1 MGMILDILNTIAD
14 RISEIKKELKMLREE
29 MRIPKGAISIE
40 GLQRLIANET
50 PEYYELIMALV
61 GLQVAI
67 EHGTETEIFHARNC
81 LTSMLKNQKYS
92 PCSGKYRIDKDRH
105 TDIAKILSSMY
116 EDRIFV
122 TDDGFWASNKKEDC
136 TVTHIFYYICHFVWQ
151 SYIKSHGKAPQ
162 QSRKS
167 DAGGETLKLVSVN
180 FCKNA
185 IFVLRKRCFCEFWRA
200 SAG

>member
-1 MGMILDILNTIAD
+1 MTVLSPKWDIYQKKTKMGKILDILNTIAD
-14 RISEIKKELKMLREE
+14 RISEIKKELKILREE

-40 GLQRLIANET
+40 GLQRLIAHET

-92 PCSGKYRIDKDRH
+92 PCFGKYRIDKDRH

-122 TDDGFWASNKKEDC
+122 TDDGFWASNKKEVMQQFGIAFRCNLSDYS
-136 TVTHIFYYICHFVWQ
+136 TLI
-151 SYIKSHGKAPQ
+151 SNSKS
-162 QSRKS
+162 KS
-167 DAGGETLKLVSVN
+167 
-180 FCKNA
+180 KNYLA
-185 IFVLRKRCFCEFWRA
+185 IFDKLKQHA
-200 SAG
+200 QKYIDA